1 MLNPK
6 EIGARIKGLR
16 TLKEMTLEE
25 VASKLQVSRSTILR
39 YERGE
44 FERIKLPVLL
54 AIANAL
60 GVSPEYL
67 CNEADDCGL
76 SEALKDFQTSQSLA
90 HEQPPTPKDDVL
102 SAPERAL
109 IAAYRAASPDD
120 RAIIDN
126 IVRRYTHPRAAAA
139 RGDIDLTK
147 EDLSALTLPDSEDPP
162 HIP

>member
-6 EIGARIKGLR
+6 EIGTRIKGLR

-54 AIANAL
+54 GIANAL

-67 CNEADDCGL
+67 CSETDDSGL
-76 SEALKDFQTSQSLA
+76 SEALQDFLTPQSPDHRQTPA
-90 HEQPPTPKDDVL
+90 PKDDGL
-102 SAPERAL
+102 SDPERAL

-126 IVRRYTHPRAAAA
+126 IVRRYTHAAEATRLA
-139 RGDIDLTK
+139 
-147 EDLSALTLPDSEDPP
+147 
-162 HIP
+162 

>member
-1 MLNPK
+1 MLNPQ
-6 EIGARIKGLR
+6 EIGARIRGLR

-44 FERIKLPVLL
+44 FERIKLPVLF
-54 AIANAL
+54 AIAKVL

-67 CNEADDCGL
+67 CSAEDDDGLADVLADFEA
-76 SEALKDFQTSQSLA
+76 SQTA
-90 HEQPPTPKDDVL
+90 PKDDVL
-102 SAPERAL
+102 SDPERAL

-126 IVRRYTHPRAAAA
+126 IVRRYTHAAEATRLA
-139 RGDIDLTK
+139 
-147 EDLSALTLPDSEDPP
+147 
-162 HIP
+162 

>member
-25 VASKLQVSRSTILR
+25 IASKLRVSRSTILR

-54 AIANAL
+54 GIANAL

-67 CNEADDCGL
+67 CSEEDSGDL
-76 SEALKDFQTSQSLA
+76 SEALLDFQAPSQPHVNVVKIAGRDGSFVEKQLTDK
-90 HEQPPTPKDDVL
+90 QL
-102 SAPERAL
+102 QAL
-109 IAAYRAASPDD
+109 KSF
-120 RAIIDN
+120 
-126 IVRRYTHPRAAAA
+126 V
-139 RGDIDLTK
+139 
-147 EDLSALTLPDSEDPP
+147 ALLPDASDDL
-162 HIP
+162 